1 MANKRPADGGDG
13 AGSRPSAAMPA
24 HEEIAQ
30 LAYALWE
37 SRGAGEGTP
46 DEDWFEAE
54 RQLRAESS
62 LEDEAQ
68 AATNRAW

>member
-1 MANKRPADGGDG
+1 MAN
-13 AGSRPSAAMPA
+13 SLS

-37 SRGAGEGTP
+37 SRGAEDGSQ

-54 RQLRAESS
+54 RQLRAESR
-62 LEDEAQ
+62 LEDKAE